1 MVNAVRIRSQK
12 GKVNQIEKCNKFA
25 KNCLSSMGIVHGII
39 LIVLGIILVVNS
51 FKLKDDEDDSWWVSL
66 IGGIVVFF
74 GCFNDDI
81 GIQIRKDQRKWDYK

>member
-25 KNCLSSMGIVHGII
+25 KNCFSSIGISHGII
-39 LIVLGIILVVNS
+39 MIVLGIILVVNS
-51 FKLKDDEDDSWWVSL
+51 FKLKDDGDDSWWAGL

-74 GCFNDDI
+74 GVF
-81 GIQIRKDQRKWDYK
+81 

>member
-1 MVNAVRIRSQK
+1 M
-12 GKVNQIEKCNKFA
+12 NQIEKCNKFA

-51 FKLKDDEDDSWWVSL
+51 FKLKDDEDDSWWAGL

-74 GCFNDDI
+74 LGVLTMI
-81 GIQIRKDQRKWDYK
+81 LAYKYPSIIHLLEV

>member
-1 MVNAVRIRSQK
+1 M
-12 GKVNQIEKCNKFA
+12 NQIEKCNKFA

-51 FKLKDDEDDSWWVSL
+51 FKLKDDEDDSWWAGL

-74 GCFNDDI
+74 LGVLTMI
-81 GIQIRKDQRKWDYK
+81 LA